1 MDKIQSAQDKTII
14 EIYFDNLKSMFDFNQ
29 FDLTESL
36 MKFDLTTLYELRKS
50 LIQRCIKD
58 HSIKSIIIHN
68 RKIKSTAISDISVL
82 TTALVEEQTINS
94 QVINKIFTINTEI
107 RNNQSS
113 GLISTGKLDQSN
125 NRNQSQIINGLHNQI
140 G

>member
-1 MDKIQSAQDKTII
+1 MDKIQSAEDITII
-14 EIYFDNLKSMFDFNQ
+14 EIYVDNLKSMFDLNQ

-58 HSIKSIIIHN
+58 HSIKSKKILN
-68 RKIKSTAISDISVL
+68 RKIKPTAISDISVL